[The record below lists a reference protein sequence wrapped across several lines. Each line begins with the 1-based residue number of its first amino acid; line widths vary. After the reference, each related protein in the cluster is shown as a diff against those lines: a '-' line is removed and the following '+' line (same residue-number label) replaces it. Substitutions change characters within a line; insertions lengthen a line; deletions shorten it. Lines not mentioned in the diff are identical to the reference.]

1 MAILEYNNIGISAV
15 AACVPKRVMKNSDL
29 AGFLNEDELKRT
41 LGYIGIQEK
50 RYVDEGVC
58 ASDLCCKAAEKLFA
72 DNNVDP
78 AEIDAVIFL
87 SQTPDYRQPATA
99 PSLAHRLGIPTS
111 VLSFDVNLA
120 CSGYVYGLAT
130 SFAFMQN
137 PGIRKALLLVGET
150 MSKTISQKDRATVP
164 LFGDAGT
171 ATLIEKGDFGASAFS
186 LNSDGSKMDVLKMPY
201 GGYRNP
207 SCEEGLKEVEDE
219 HGNIK
224 NGETLRMDG
233 MEVFNFGI
241 RAVPSDIR
249 DLLAHLNKT
258 IDDVDLLIY
267 HQANKFMTDFF
278 SKHLKVPAT
287 KTPYSLDRF
296 GNTSS
301 ASVPLTIV
309 SELFDKEKF
318 SARKSVLFSGFGS
331 GLSWGTAWL
340 SLEKTKISELVEY

>member
-1 MAILEYNNIGISAV
+1 MAILDYKNIGISAV
-15 AACVPKRVMKNSDL
+15 AACVPKRIEQNEDL
-29 AGFLNEDELKRT
+29 AGFLNAEELKKT
-41 LGYIGIQEK
+41 IEFVGIREK
-50 RYVDEGVC
+50 RYVDDDVC
-58 ASDLCCKAAEKLFA
+58 ASDLCYKAALKLFE
-72 DNNVDP
+72 DNSIDRS
-78 AEIDAVIFL
+78 EIDALIFL

-99 PSLAHRLGIPTS
+99 PHLAYRLGLGTH
-111 VLSFDVNLA
+111 VLSFDMNLA

-130 SFAFMQN
+130 AFAFMSN
-137 PGIRKALLLVGET
+137 SGVRKVLLLAGET
-150 MSKTISQKDRATVP
+150 MSKTISRNDKGMVP

-171 ATLIEKGDFGASAFS
+171 ATLIETGDFGASAFS
-186 LNSDGSKMDVLKMPY
+186 LNSDGSKFKVLQMTY

-207 SCEEGLKEVEDE
+207 SCGKE
-219 HGNIK
+219 
-224 NGETLRMDG
+224 ETLQMDG

-249 DLLAHLNKT
+249 KMLNHIGKT
-258 IDDVDLLIY
+258 IDDIDLLIY

-278 SKHLKVPAT
+278 SKHLKISAD

-309 SELFDKEKF
+309 SKLHDAAKYPKRE
-318 SARKSVLFSGFGS
+318 SVLFSGFGS

-340 SLEKTKISELVEY
+340 NLSKTNVSELTEY

>member
-1 MAILEYNNIGISAV
+1 MAILDYKDIGISAV
-15 AACVPKRVMKNSDL
+15 AACVPKRVEKNESL
-29 AGFLNEDELKRT
+29 AGLLSAEELQKT
-41 LGYIGIQEK
+41 VEFVGIKEK
-50 RYVDEGVC
+50 RYVDDGVC
-58 ASDLCCKAAEKLFA
+58 ASDLCFKAAQKLFD
-72 DNNVDP
+72 DNSIDRS
-78 AEIDAVIFL
+78 EIDALIFL

-99 PSLAHRLGIPTS
+99 PNLAHRLGLTTG

-120 CSGYVYGLAT
+120 CSGYIYGLAT
-130 SFAFMQN
+130 AFAFASN
-137 PGIRKALLLVGET
+137 PGVRKVLLLAGET
-150 MSKTISQKDRATVP
+150 MSKTISMNDKGMVP

-171 ATLIEKGDFGASAFS
+171 ATLVESGNFGVSAFS
-186 LNSDGSKMDVLKMPY
+186 LNSDGSKLKVLQMIY

-207 SCEEGLKEVEDE
+207 SCGKE
-219 HGNIK
+219 
-224 NGETLRMDG
+224 ETLQMDG

-249 DLLAHLNKT
+249 KMLNHIGMT

-278 SKHLKVPAT
+278 SKHLKISPE
-287 KTPYSLDRF
+287 KTPYSLGRF

-309 SELFDKEKF
+309 SELHD
-318 SARKSVLFSGFGS
+318 SAKYPQRGSVLFSGFGS

-340 SLEKTKISELVEY
+340 NLSKAKVSELVEY